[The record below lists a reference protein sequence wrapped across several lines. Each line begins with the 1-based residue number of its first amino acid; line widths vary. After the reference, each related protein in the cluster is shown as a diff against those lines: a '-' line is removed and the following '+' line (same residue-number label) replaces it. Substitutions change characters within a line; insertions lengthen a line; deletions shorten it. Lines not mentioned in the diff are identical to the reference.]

1 MEYMHCNNIVHRDLK
16 PDNILIGDESDVS
29 TVKVAD
35 FGLSAKYE
43 QFSFKSHEQNVGTL
57 VFMAPE

>member
-1 MEYMHCNNIVHRDLK
+1 MNCIFAAMEYMHNNNIVHRDLK
-16 PDNILIGDESDVS
+16 PGKHTFSSSPFLDNILIGDSSDVS

-43 QFSFKSHEQNVGTL
+43 
-57 VFMAPE
+57 